1 MRIVK
6 QKTEGDF
13 RVMIWIIIAFI
24 ICALDQLAKYLVI
37 NNVSEST
44 PVTVI
49 NGFLYLTH
57 IKNYGAAMGILQDAG
72 IVLIPVTSIVSIII
86 AYFLLKSKSKILNV
100 SLSFILGGAIG
111 NLIDR
116 IFRGSVTDFLDFHLG
131 PLKFWKYIFNVADIF
146 VVVGTIILAFYLL
159 FIYKEKE
166 KIT

>member
-1 MRIVK
+1 
-6 QKTEGDF
+6 
-13 RVMIWIIIAFI
+13 MIWIIIAFI

-49 NGFLYLTH
+49 NGFFYLTH
-57 IKNYGAAMGILQDAG
+57 IKNHGAAMGILQDG
-72 IVLIPVTSIVSIII
+72 GFVLIPVTIIVSIVI

-131 PLKFWKYIFNVADIF
+131 PLKFWKYIFNVADVF
-146 VVVGTIILAFYLL
+146 VVVGTMVLAFYLL